1 MEQLLGFRKM
11 SRPMCS
17 YVSLVA
23 LLLSLTIEA
32 IIRAEDFEQCNS
44 FTTILKY

>member
-1 MEQLLGFRKM
+1 MEELLGFRKM

-23 LLLSLTIEA
+23 LLSSVTIEA
-32 IIRAEDFEQCNS
+32 IIGAEDFE
-44 FTTILKY
+44 